1 MAHDHLRL
9 HLSHGLQR
17 HAHDDENGRTAE
29 SAVGRLREVELRDE
43 DRRRHGDRREEQG
56 ARERE
61 SVEHAVEDEP
71 ILTDELFVQT
81 ELEAATAR
89 D

>member
-1 MAHDHLRL
+1 VL
-9 HLSHGLQR
+9 HIVDFGPALIFGVYYIIRGDISLS
-17 HAHDDENGRTAE
+17 
-29 SAVGRLREVELRDE
+29 RLRA
-43 DRRRHGDRREEQG
+43 QTSS
-56 ARERE
+56 E

-81 ELEAATAR
+81 ELEAAPAR